1 MMKTYKLYKEWWIE
15 TQAPS
20 LVPSLYWG
28 ETSEEAFK
36 YHIKNLGVY
45 GLMEKL
51 LEWEENE
58 NRT

>member
-1 MMKTYKLYKEWWIE
+1 METYKLYKQWWIE

-36 YHIKNLGVY
+36 YHVKNLGVY

-51 LEWEENE
+51 LEWKENE
-58 NRT
+58 